1 MAAMPPVNDAVL
13 QELRMRYHAAYT
25 AYQSCV
31 RAVAEATMAG
41 SLPSAALLEGEAK
54 ALGALNS
61 LRARLM
67 AAMAGEPGGGSPP
80 GR

>member
-1 MAAMPPVNDAVL
+1 MPPVNDTVL
-13 QELRMRYHAAYT
+13 QELRMRYHAAYS

-41 SLPSAALLEGEAK
+41 SLPSTALLEHEAK

-67 AAMAGEPGGGSPP
+67 AAMTGEPEGGGSQL
-80 GR
+80 GS

>member
-1 MAAMPPVNDAVL
+1 VPPVSETVL

-25 AYQSCV
+25 AYQACV

-41 SLPSAALLEGEAK
+41 SLPSAAMLEHEAK
-54 ALGALNS
+54 ALGALNK
-61 LRARLM
+61 LRASLM
-67 AAMAGEPGGGSPP
+67 AAMVAEPGDGESQP